1 MKKSIRRILSGL
13 LCAGVLALGIP
24 APSRALTLTAVNDS
38 ILPLSDST
46 MPARLGGEIYVPYSV
61 FSQLGVSASSS
72 DGVLDLSANGE
83 TLSFSPAE
91 GYVYDQNLNSYSTPA
106 YSMNG
111 TTYVPVKL
119 CCGKF
124 GLSYSTLAVAGET
137 VLRVTDGSA
146 SSDSAFAA
154 AKSGTI
160 ENTINSYKGIPS
172 SNGSSSNG
180 SSSNGASSNGG
191 TAAKPDETPIP
202 KVEEKPKRKPAR
214 VYLTFC
220 GAPDKNTAAVLDTL
234 SESGRTAAFFLP
246 VKSADWTDDTVRRIA
261 AEGHTLALLLDA
273 DEKASGDALVEQLT
287 LANERLRLLTG
298 VQTRIVSVSTGCAQ
312 LSRAQ
317 RDALIAAGYRLWDA
331 TLDAGDEK
339 GTAVRAYAE
348 TAQRFSE
355 TDAAVVLRLHHSA
368 ATAEALSALSAYM
381 TRQGIPSGT
390 ISLALTPING
400 ADETR

>member
-83 TLSFSPAE
+83 TLSFSTAE

-160 ENTINSYKGIPS
+160 ENTINSYKGIPY
-172 SNGSSSNG
+172 
-180 SSSNGASSNGG
+180 SNGASSNGG

-202 KVEEKPKRKPAR
+202 KVEEKPARKPAR

-261 AEGHTLALLLDA
+261 AEGHTLALLLDE

-339 GTAVRAYAE
+339 GTAARAYAE
-348 TAQRFSE
+348 TAHRFSE

-368 ATAEALSALSAYM
+368 ATAEALAALSAYM